1 MLLGLVL
8 WLWLDGLWLIELNC
22 IPRPITFLT
31 AQGYTPNQSH
41 TVCLLTESFLS
52 VESYCFELGMH
63 VFIPVIAKLANL
75 SLRFGKFP
83 ACYKRAQVLPLLKK
97 VGLDTSLPAN
107 YRPISNLSTV
117 FKILERLVLARL
129 RPHLHGSVN
138 FSQYQDGLRCHFVW
152 R

>member
-1 MLLGLVL
+1 
-8 WLWLDGLWLIELNC
+8 
-22 IPRPITFLT
+22 
-31 AQGYTPNQSH
+31 
-41 TVCLLTESFLS
+41 
-52 VESYCFELGMH
+52 MH

-138 FSQYQDGLRCHFVW
+138 FSQ
-152 R
+152 